1 MSISLRDY
9 LVIGVWTA
17 LCVWLAYATTPQT
30 PPTPVPNDPPAYCY
44 SNVRGMGFPCADLK
58 GEFNV

>member
-17 LCVWLAYATTPQT
+17 LCVWLAYATRQT
-30 PPTPVPNDPPAYCY
+30 PPKPAPIDPPAYCY
-44 SNVRGMGFPCADLK
+44 SNARGMGTLCSTLK